1 MAPGRGLPREQG
13 TPAQHPAFLLGS
25 PGCTATARECRQ
37 LQERTKLASAKK
49 KKEKNRQTQ
58 KGKKEKASEA

>member
-1 MAPGRGLPREQG
+1 MAPGRGLPGEQG

-25 PGCTATARECRQ
+25 PGCTATARGCRQ

-49 KKEKNRQTQ
+49 KEREKQTDTKRE
-58 KGKKEKASEA
+58 KGKGF